1 MRIIL
6 PRPLATKRFLAPL
19 WLLILGTTGWP
30 PRAKCERELYRL
42 VRSLTR
48 RGARRGRSGRLR
60 RGGWRRSGGPR
71 CRGWS
76 GSGGSRGGNWRG
88 GGRCGPRGRCA
99 GGGCERRRRPRRWR
113 CCRRALRVPTHGV
126 HDHDHR
132 AAFEKRHAL
141 DYPVVFQAVGDLQQ
155 EDPAAIGMRELT
167 ATEANG
173 DFELV

>member
-60 RGGWRRSGGPR
+60 RRGWRRGGGSR
-71 CRGWS
+71 RRSWS
-76 GSGGSRGGNWRG
+76 GSGGSRGGRWRG
-88 GGRCGPRGRCA
+88 SG
-99 GGGCERRRRPRRWR
+99 RPRRWR
-113 CCRRALRVPTHGV
+113 GGGGGGGRGRGRGGGAGGGG
-126 HDHDHR
+126 
-132 AAFEKRHAL
+132 A
-141 DYPVVFQAVGDLQQ
+141 
-155 EDPAAIGMRELT
+155 PAGASSSK
-167 ATEANG
+167 
-173 DFELV
+173 